1 MFARLLLVALVPMAG
16 LQFAALREL
25 QRQGDISRG
34 ADTAAR
40 EMAVLQQVGTVI
52 PPLYAEFTAT
62 LGIAQ
67 AESLGIDRATVAEAI
82 GVDFL
87 AIVATARTAMDEG
100 LDALERGTGAQVL
113 TSGDTVSSALNRARA
128 AITTVR
134 TEFDRGGESVD
145 EITSAFDGLAGLLDD
160 VRRMATSAIRP
171 AEVTPELTRLG
182 AATDQLLLA
191 LDHATA
197 ELRHVAAAGMAMSDD
212 APVSELMM
220 AAGAFDA
227 AINQLGDFLDADQ
240 QAALGSLVHSK
251 SFTDVS
257 VHRPGFVT
265 VVSGIEGG
273 DSTLEGDGNAV
284 TVIVDMML
292 ASFQRLDDLQEFSG
306 QLLRH
311 DASRAAKISDDAHQR
326 YLVAL
331 GAMIAAAV
339 VSLLLL
345 ALVLRSILR
354 PLTRL
359 AEQAEQVIHGDLGV
373 APVQPTGPTDIRVV
387 TRTFNDMV
395 ATLRDYDQQVSRL
408 AAGVTD
414 LDTSL
419 PGALG
424 DTVRRSVTHLAEVTL
439 RLHESEAA
447 ATQQARTD
455 ALTGLGN
462 RTLALERLAEMAVVA
477 RTGGERGAIIFLD
490 LDGFKSINDSEGHAE
505 GDLVLAQIGARLRDA
520 HPEQLVAR
528 IGGDEF
534 VVLVDHADNLDDI
547 TMFARDLI
555 ALVGRPC
562 NGATGRTYTL
572 SASAGVALVDGT
584 REPLT
589 SIAQADSA
597 VYRAKERGRGRVQVF
612 DDALAHAI
620 EDRADMALTMRQA
633 LSDDQ
638 FFLVLQ
644 PIVDVETLEPM
655 GAEAL
660 LRWRRPGLGETLP
673 HDFIPIAERTGA
685 ILDLER
691 WVLEQAVNL
700 LREWRIDPATAGLQL
715 TVNISGRHIVEGRL
729 SDLLQTLCHRAQIDP
744 GLLHLEITETH
755 LVADIARASA
765 VVDDLR
771 EQGVKVAIDDFGTG
785 YSSMSY
791 LHRLTVDTLKID
803 RVFVAGMTRNTLD
816 RSIVELLLRLGDS
829 LGMQVVA
836 EGVDSEDKLA
846 VLRELGCHWAQGYHI
861 ARPMAVDDA
870 THWLRARTHLRAT
883 HH

>member
-424 DTVRRSVTHLAEVTL
+424 DTVRRSVTHLARSTPPPTPSGP
-439 RLHESEAA
+439 R
-447 ATQQARTD
+447 
-455 ALTGLGN
+455 
-462 RTLALERLAEMAVVA
+462 
-477 RTGGERGAIIFLD
+477 
-490 LDGFKSINDSEGHAE
+490 
-505 GDLVLAQIGARLRDA
+505 
-520 HPEQLVAR
+520 
-528 IGGDEF
+528 
-534 VVLVDHADNLDDI
+534 
-547 TMFARDLI
+547 
-555 ALVGRPC
+555 C
-562 NGATGRTYTL
+562 N
-572 SASAGVALVDGT
+572 
-584 REPLT
+584 
-589 SIAQADSA
+589 
-597 VYRAKERGRGRVQVF
+597 
-612 DDALAHAI
+612 
-620 EDRADMALTMRQA
+620 
-633 LSDDQ
+633 
-638 FFLVLQ
+638 
-644 PIVDVETLEPM
+644 
-655 GAEAL
+655 
-660 LRWRRPGLGETLP
+660 
-673 HDFIPIAERTGA
+673 
-685 ILDLER
+685 
-691 WVLEQAVNL
+691 
-700 LREWRIDPATAGLQL
+700 
-715 TVNISGRHIVEGRL
+715 
-729 SDLLQTLCHRAQIDP
+729 
-744 GLLHLEITETH
+744 
-755 LVADIARASA
+755 
-765 VVDDLR
+765 
-771 EQGVKVAIDDFGTG
+771 
-785 YSSMSY
+785 
-791 LHRLTVDTLKID
+791 
-803 RVFVAGMTRNTLD
+803 
-816 RSIVELLLRLGDS
+816 
-829 LGMQVVA
+829 
-836 EGVDSEDKLA
+836 
-846 VLRELGCHWAQGYHI
+846 
-861 ARPMAVDDA
+861 
-870 THWLRARTHLRAT
+870 
-883 HH
+883 